1 MPIFFA
7 IASIVFGVG
16 SFAFANAAGVPVF
29 GLAFAA
35 AGFLRESRSGKRRYV
50 LALLTAGVALCAY
63 GTFLSLK
70 LNAR

>member
-7 IASIVFGVG
+7 VVSITFGAG
-16 SFAFANAAGVPVF
+16 SFAFANSAGVPVF

-35 AGFLRESRSGKRRYV
+35 AGFLRESRGRRRPV
-50 LALLTAGVALCAY
+50 VFALLTVGLALCSY
-63 GTFLSLK
+63 GTFLSLR

>member
-7 IASIVFGVG
+7 IASILFGAG
-16 SFAFANAAGVPVF
+16 SFAFANSAGVPVF

-35 AGFLRESRSGKRRYV
+35 AGFLRESRGAKRRFVFV
-50 LALLTAGVALCAY
+50 LLIVGAALCAY
-63 GTFLSLK
+63 GTFLSLQ

>member
-7 IASIVFGVG
+7 VASIIFGAG
-16 SFAFANAAGVPVF
+16 SFAFANSAGVPVF

-35 AGFLRESRSGKRRYV
+35 AGFLRESRDQRRRFV
-50 LALLTAGVALCAY
+50 FALLIIGIALSAY
-63 GTFLSLK
+63 GTFLSLQ